1 VQFRFDDFV
10 LDLDAY
16 RLERRGVPVALEP
29 KAFDVLALLVQRPE
43 HLFTKQAIFEAIWPN
58 TAVTDHALTR
68 VVAQLR
74 RVLGDEAR
82 EATYIETI
90 PTRGY
95 RWIRPV
101 ERVTPAPRAEEEA
114 VAVNE
119 RKQPADAASGGAE
132 SGPSSRA
139 GGFSRTVGR
148 SFTSWARPSGIAVV
162 ILLVSATVALVL
174 WTGGAANP
182 ADSEVVT
189 RDLHDVNWP
198 VQLTTHPGLDLH
210 PALSPQGDAI
220 AYVSDRSGG
229 FEVYARALTGT
240 ATETPLTNDA
250 GHNVQPAWSPD
261 GRFIAYHSYR
271 RGGIWVVPAR
281 GGVPRQVAATGSK
294 PAWSPDSRRIA
305 YQSDEHVDVTP
316 SAFGAQSGST
326 IWIVGADGHDAREVT
341 RAGHPVGGHAAPAWS
356 SDGRYLAFTLFEGG
370 ADNGVWLLT
379 LESGETRP
387 LARGPGLY
395 DVVFAPDDSAI
406 FASGGEA
413 LVVRVPFNPDRPFDT
428 TRREVIPVPGVPG
441 VRGVSISADGSR
453 LAFAGPALNSHI
465 WAQPVTPAGVPR
477 GAPRALTE
485 DTSRRNSLPVVSPD
499 GTRVAY
505 MSTRTGTAPH
515 VWVMDVDG
523 RNRIQVSSDET
534 ANFKPN
540 WFPDGRRVAFLS
552 SRGGRLGVWAVD
564 IATRR
569 EELWLDAKAGSDITT
584 MKGRLAEFDLS
595 PSSTR
600 AAFSMITEP
609 AGQRVIYVASL
620 SPFEPRKLSD
630 EALSVGYPSWSPD
643 ERSLA
648 VEVKDGASTHAAV
661 IDVETGTLRMLTR
674 ERGETWVRS
683 WSPDGRKVAFA
694 ALRDGGWNLQWSD
707 VITGGR
713 GDMSLPMPP
722 NAYVRYP
729 EWSPRGDLV
738 VYERGELRGNIWLLP
753 LR

>member
-16 RLERRGVPVALEP
+16 RLERSGVPVALEP
-29 KAFDVLALLVQRPE
+29 KAFDVLALLIQRPE
-43 HLFTKQAIFEAIWPN
+43 HLFTKQAIFDAVWPD
-58 TAVTDHALTR
+58 TTVTDHALTR
-68 VVAQLR
+68 VIAQLR
-74 RVLGDEAR
+74 RALGDEAR

-101 ERVTPAPRAEEEA
+101 VRVTP
-114 VAVNE
+114 VMSLTGV
-119 RKQPADAASGGAE
+119 D
-132 SGPSSRA
+132 SGPPPRRGDGPLSWSALSRRRSSVLA
-139 GGFSRTVGR
+139 
-148 SFTSWARPSGIAVV
+148 V
-162 ILLVSATVALVL
+162 ILLAAAGMALVL
-174 WTGGAANP
+174 WTGGAATP
-182 ADSEVVT
+182 ADGDAPAGDPHALS
-189 RDLHDVNWP
+189 WP

-210 PALSPQGDAI
+210 PSLSPQGDAL
-220 AYVSDRSGG
+220 AYVSDRSGA
-229 FEVYARALTGT
+229 FEIYVRGLTGT
-240 ATETPLTNDA
+240 ATETPLTHDQ

-261 GRFIAYHSYR
+261 GRFIAYHSSR
-271 RGGIWVVPAR
+271 RGGIWVIPAR
-281 GGVPRQVAATGSK
+281 GGIPRQVAATGSK
-294 PAWSPDSRRIA
+294 PAWSPDNRRIA
-305 YQSDEHVDVTP
+305 YQSDEHIDVTP

-326 IWIVGADGHDAREVT
+326 IWVVGADGQDARQVT
-341 RAGHPVGGHAAPAWS
+341 RAGEPVGGHAAPAWS
-356 SDGRYLAFTLFEGG
+356 HDGRYLAFTLFEGG

-379 LESGETRP
+379 LTSGETRP

-395 DVVFAPDDSAI
+395 DVVFAPDDTALY
-406 FASGGEA
+406 ASGGEA
-413 LVVRVPFNPDRPFDT
+413 LLVRIPFNADRPSDT
-428 TRREVIPVPGVPG
+428 ARREVIPVPGVPG
-441 VRGVSISADGSR
+441 VRGVSVSPDGRR

-465 WAQPVTPAGVPR
+465 WAQPVTPDGIPR
-477 GAPRALTE
+477 GEPRALTD

-515 VWVMDVDG
+515 VWVLEVEGGD
-523 RNRIQVSSDET
+523 RIQISSDET

-552 SRGGRLGVWAVD
+552 NRAGRLGVWAVD

-569 EELWLDAKAGSDITT
+569 EELWLDGTTGPDIGRV
-584 MKGRLAEFDLS
+584 KGRLAEFDMS

-609 AGQRVIYVASL
+609 SGRRVIYAASL
-620 SPFEPRKLSD
+620 TPFEPR
-630 EALSVGYPSWSPD
+630 ALTDGSASVGYPSWSPD

-648 VEVKDGASTHAAV
+648 VEVKDDASTHAGV
-661 IDVETGTLRMLTR
+661 IDIATGRLRMLTR

-694 ALRDGGWNLQWSD
+694 AFRDGAWNLQWVD
-707 VITGGR
+707 VDTGQR
-713 GDMSLPMPP
+713 GDLSRPSPP
-722 NAYVRYP
+722 SVYVRYP

-738 VYERGELRGNIWLLP
+738 VYERGELRGNIWLLQV
-753 LR
+753 R

>member
-1 VQFRFDDFV
+1 MQFRFDDFV

-29 KAFDVLALLVQRPE
+29 KAFDLLALLVQRPE
-43 HLFTKQAIFEAIWPN
+43 HLVTKQAIFDAIWPN

-82 EATYIETI
+82 EASYIETI

-101 ERVTPAPRAEEEA
+101 ERVTPSPRPEEGSVPVPERGQSPFTVGA
-114 VAVNE
+114 VGGEE
-119 RKQPADAASGGAE
+119 RGGA
-132 SGPSSRA
+132 SP
-139 GGFSRTVGR
+139 R
-148 SFTSWARPSGIAVV
+148 SWWWPSGVVAV
-162 ILLVSATVALVL
+162 ILLASAAIGLVL
-174 WTGGAANP
+174 WTGGAAKP

-189 RDLHDVNWP
+189 RDPHSVQWP

-210 PALSPQGDAI
+210 PALSPQGDAV
-220 AYVSDRSGG
+220 AYVSDRSGA
-229 FEVYARALTGT
+229 FEIYVRALTGT
-240 ATETPLTNDA
+240 ATETPLTDDR

-261 GRFIAYHSYR
+261 GRFVAYHSYR

-281 GGVPRQVAATGSK
+281 GGLPRQVAPTGSK

-326 IWIVGADGHDAREVT
+326 VWIVGADGHDAREVT

-356 SDGRYLAFTLFEGG
+356 SDGRYLAFTLFEAG
-370 ADNGVWLLT
+370 ADNGIWLLT
-379 LESGETRP
+379 LDSGESRP

-395 DVVFAPDDSAI
+395 DVVFAPDDSALY
-406 FASGGEA
+406 ASGGEA
-413 LVVRVPFNPDRPFDT
+413 LVVRVPFNPDQPFDPV
-428 TRREVIPVPGVPG
+428 RREVIPVPGVPG
-441 VRGVSISADGSR
+441 VRGLSISADGRR

-465 WAQPVTPAGVPR
+465 WAQPVTLDGVPR
-477 GAPRALTE
+477 SAPQALTD

-540 WFPDGRRVAFLS
+540 WFPDGQRVAFLS
-552 SRGGRLGVWAVD
+552 YRGGRLGVWAVD

-569 EELWLDAKAGSDITT
+569 EELWLEATTGRDAAP
-584 MKGRLAEFDLS
+584 MRGRLAEFDLS

-609 AGQRVIYVASL
+609 AGRRVIYAASL
-620 SPFEPRKLSD
+620 APFEPRELTD
-630 EALSVGYPSWSPD
+630 GALSVGYPSWSPD

-648 VEVKDGASTHAAV
+648 VEVKDGASTHAGV
-661 IDVETGTLRMLTR
+661 IDVETGTLRMLTQ

-694 ALRDGGWNLQWSD
+694 ALRDGAWNLQWTD
-707 VITGGR
+707 VTTGQR
-713 GDMSLPMPP
+713 GDLSAPLPPRV
-722 NAYVRYP
+722 YVRYP
-729 EWSPRGDLV
+729 DWSPRGDLV
-738 VYERGELRGNIWLLP
+738 VYERGELRGNIWLLQV
-753 LR
+753 R

>member
-16 RLERRGVPVALEP
+16 RLERSGVPVALEP
-29 KAFDVLALLVQRPE
+29 KAFDVLALLIQRPE
-43 HLFTKQAIFEAIWPN
+43 HLFTKQAIFDAVWPD

-68 VVAQLR
+68 VIAQLR
-74 RVLGDEAR
+74 RALGDEAR

-101 ERVTPAPRAEEEA
+101 VRVTPVISPTGEDGGPPPRRGDIPISWSAL
-114 VAVNE
+114 
-119 RKQPADAASGGAE
+119 SGRR
-132 SGPSSRA
+132 SSVLA
-139 GGFSRTVGR
+139 
-148 SFTSWARPSGIAVV
+148 V
-162 ILLVSATVALVL
+162 ILLAAAGIALVL
-174 WTGGAANP
+174 WTGGAATP
-182 ADSEVVT
+182 ADGEAPAGDPLPVS
-189 RDLHDVNWP
+189 WP

-210 PALSPQGDAI
+210 PSLSPQGDAI
-220 AYVSDRSGG
+220 AYVSDRSGA
-229 FEVYARALTGT
+229 FEIYVRGLTGT
-240 ATETPLTNDA
+240 ATETPLTNDQ

-261 GRFIAYHSYR
+261 GRFIAYHSSR
-271 RGGIWVVPAR
+271 HGGVWVIPAR
-281 GGVPRQVAATGSK
+281 GGIARQVAATGSK
-294 PAWSPDSRRIA
+294 PAWSPDNRRIA
-305 YQSDEHVDVTP
+305 YQSDEHIDVTP

-326 IWIVGADGHDAREVT
+326 IWVVGADGQDARQVT
-341 RAGHPVGGHAAPAWS
+341 RAGDPVGGHAAPAWS
-356 SDGRYLAFTLFEGG
+356 HDGRYLAFTLFEGG
-370 ADNGVWLLT
+370 PDNGVWLLT
-379 LESGETRP
+379 LTSGETRP

-395 DVVFAPDDSAI
+395 DVVFAPDDTALY
-406 FASGGEA
+406 ASGGEA
-413 LVVRVPFNPDRPFDT
+413 LLVRIPFNADRPSDT
-428 TRREVIPVPGVPG
+428 ARREVIPVPGVPG
-441 VRGVSISADGSR
+441 VRGVSVSPDGRR

-465 WAQPVTPAGVPR
+465 WAQPVTPDGIPK
-477 GAPRALTE
+477 GEPRALTD

-515 VWVMDVDG
+515 VWVLEVEG
-523 RNRIQVSSDET
+523 GERIQISSDET

-552 SRGGRLGVWAVD
+552 NRAGRLGVWAVD

-569 EELWLDAKAGSDITT
+569 EELWLDGTTGPDIRRVN
-584 MKGRLAEFDLS
+584 GRLAEFDMS

-609 AGQRVIYVASL
+609 SGRRVIYAASL
-620 SPFEPRKLSD
+620 TPFEPR
-630 EALSVGYPSWSPD
+630 ALTDGAMSVGYPSWSPD

-661 IDVETGTLRMLTR
+661 IDIATGRLRMLTR

-694 ALRDGGWNLQWSD
+694 AFRDGAWNLQWVD
-707 VITGGR
+707 VDTGQR
-713 GDMSLPMPP
+713 GDMSRPSPP
-722 NAYVRYP
+722 SVYVRYP

-738 VYERGELRGNIWLLP
+738 VYERGELRGNIWLLQ